1 MTAVLTRFLLLAGAV
16 LSLIACSTEG
26 EKQWYK
32 PGSNYTVKDFERDEA
47 ACTSK
52 KALNEACLKERGWVP
67 LSADREKPV
76 PAPAPP
82 PRGGARY

>member
-1 MTAVLTRFLLLAGAV
+1 MTAVLTRFLLLASAV
-16 LSLIACSTEG
+16 LWLTACSTEA

-32 PGSNYTVKDFERDEA
+32 PGGSYTVKDFERDQA
-47 ACTSK
+47 ACADK
-52 KALNEACLKERGWVP
+52 KGLNEACLKERGWVP

-76 PAPAPP
+76 PPPAPP